1 MGAGK
6 SKLALERVLVARRIE
21 DFEQQQHL
29 EQHPLRRKDGT
40 GNTVVFAK
48 SKSSAKGA
56 VFEWN
61 IEARS
66 KRPTKPVFLSSSSS
80 MPKGSDEDIFS
91 PGAPYAAA
99 DIRNERRARRPKGF
113 QHHQQQ
119 QQNGNDT
126 TGGGEKTSSS
136 SKEEET
142 ENPEDESEKK
152 STNATRKQLGSLD
165 EKSVVLSVAGEAGP
179 NVKIRAQF
187 IGNETNGMR
196 DAQVVANVMPS
207 LFFLG
212 RRGWYLKDRVEV
224 FAERSRLVV
233 VGIDEEDEYEDGND
247 VKRERRI
254 KKKGDAKRNVVNI
267 LDDAMVAGVKFM
279 PPPPP
284 PKIEEEEEEEKQKA
298 NNLNNK
304 EKRERL
310 KTYATVRVTPT
321 KSSVQATVSNGYAP
335 VHSLISRLC
344 SLSSTMVTPPSFDEQ
359 LVLHSNVSNGTKKAL
374 LSCRAEK
381 DVLENNAG
389 KIRFAQRVSIDSNG
403 NSAKSIRASFTHTT
417 SSVAEDTSP
426 PDPEETPEEILSSKR
441 KKTRTHT
448 TATVNLREKKSRGK
462 IKPGEIVE
470 SHQQQRFEKH
480 RACTF
485 ALRRA
490 DPQKGST
497 LSFELAKQ
505 LKDSAF
511 RPKLNV
517 AKQFFLARTNDDVND
532 HHHHQQQTYKL
543 SCTVASRLIEAEL
556 ARKFKLTDS
565 IEGEI
570 VVAAKLLASRHYAY
584 GFWRANHHYHHHHH
598 HAQVTTRDAMVG
610 VYFGSCKDI
619 L

>member
-6 SKLALERVLVARRIE
+6 SKLALERVLVARFVE
-21 DFEQQQHL
+21 DFEHQRL
-29 EQHPLRRKDGT
+29 EHQHPLLRKAGT
-40 GNTVVFAK
+40 GNTVLFAK
-48 SKSSAKGA
+48 SQSSGKGA
-56 VFEWN
+56 LFAWN
-61 IEARS
+61 MEAQS
-66 KRPTKPVFLSSSSS
+66 KRPTKPAFLSSSSS
-80 MPKGSDEDIFS
+80 ILGGSEEDIFS
-91 PGAPYAAA
+91 VAPYAAA

-113 QHHQQQ
+113 QHHQKQ

-126 TGGGEKTSSS
+126 SEKTSSS

-142 ENPEDESEKK
+142 TENSEDESEKK

-207 LFFLG
+207 SFFLG
-212 RRGWYLKDRVEV
+212 QNLKDRVEL

-233 VGIDEEDEYEDGND
+233 VEIDEEDEYEDGND

-267 LDDAMVAGVKFM
+267 LDDEMVAGVKFM

-284 PKIEEEEEEEKQKA
+284 KREEEEEEKQKA
-298 NNLNNK
+298 NTLNNK

-335 VHSLISRLC
+335 VHSLISCVC
-344 SLSSTMVTPPSFDEQ
+344 SLSSTMVTLPSFDEQ

-389 KIRFAQRVSIDSNG
+389 KIRFAQRLSIDSNG

-426 PDPEETPEEILSSKR
+426 PDPEETPEEILSSRR
-441 KKTRTHT
+441 KKTRTQT
-448 TATVNLREKKSRGK
+448 TATVNLREKKSRGR

-517 AKQFFLARTNDDVND
+517 AKQFFLARTNDDDVND

-543 SCTVASRLIEAEL
+543 SCTVASRLVEAEL

-584 GFWRANHHYHHHHH
+584 GFWHANHHHNH
-598 HAQVTTRDAMVG
+598 AMVG

>member
-6 SKLALERVLVARRIE
+6 SKLALERVLVARRVE
-21 DFEQQQHL
+21 DAEREQLEQQ
-29 EQHPLRRKDGT
+29 HPVRRKDGT
-40 GNTVVFAK
+40 GKTVLFAK
-48 SKSSAKGA
+48 SKSSGENAFFA
-56 VFEWN
+56 WSV
-61 IEARS
+61 EAQS

-80 MPKGSDEDIFS
+80 SMPGGSEEDIFS
-91 PGAPYAAA
+91 GAPYAAA

-113 QHHQQQ
+113 QHHQKQ

-126 TGGGEKTSSS
+126 TGGEK
-136 SKEEET
+136 KEEET
-142 ENPEDESEKK
+142 ENPEDEIEKK
-152 STNATRKQLGSLD
+152 NTNATRKQLGSLD

-187 IGNETNGMR
+187 IGNETSGMR
-196 DAQVVANVMPS
+196 DAQVVANMIPS
-207 LFFLG
+207 SFFFG
-212 RRGWYLKDRVEV
+212 QNLKDRVEV

-254 KKKGDAKRNVVNI
+254 KKKGDAIRNVANI
-267 LDDAMVAGVKFM
+267 LDDEMVAGVKFM

-284 PKIEEEEEEEKQKA
+284 KREEEEEEEEKQKA
-298 NNLNNK
+298 SNLNNK

-335 VHSLISRLC
+335 VHSLISRAC

-389 KIRFAQRVSIDSNG
+389 KIRFAQRLSIDSNG

-426 PDPEETPEEILSSKR
+426 PESEETPEEILSSKR

-448 TATVNLREKKSRGK
+448 TATVNLREKKSRGR

-470 SHQQQRFEKH
+470 SHQQQRFEKY

-490 DPQKGST
+490 DPQKGSS

-517 AKQFFLARTNDDVND
+517 AKQFFLARTNDDDVND
-532 HHHHQQQTYKL
+532 HHLHQQQTYKL

-584 GFWRANHHYHHHHH
+584 GFWHANHHHHH
-598 HAQVTTRDAMVG
+598 HAQVTTRDAMIG

>member
-6 SKLALERVLVARRIE
+6 SKLALERVLVARSVE
-21 DFEQQQHL
+21 DFEHQRLEQQQQQQQQ
-29 EQHPLRRKDGT
+29 QHPLRRKDGT
-40 GNTVVFAK
+40 ENTVSFAK
-48 SKSSAKGA
+48 SKSSGKGA
-56 VFEWN
+56 IFAWS
-61 IEARS
+61 IEAQS
-66 KRPTKPVFLSSSSS
+66 KRPTKPVVFLSSSSS
-80 MPKGSDEDIFS
+80 IAGGSEEDIFS
-91 PGAPYAAA
+91 VAPYAAA

-113 QHHQQQ
+113 QHHRKQ

-126 TGGGEKTSSS
+126 TGGEK
-136 SKEEET
+136 KEEET

-187 IGNETNGMR
+187 IGNETSGMR
-196 DAQVVANVMPS
+196 DAQVVANMIPS
-207 LFFLG
+207 SFLFG
-212 RRGWYLKDRVEV
+212 QNLKDRVEV

-254 KKKGDAKRNVVNI
+254 KKKGDAIRNVVNI
-267 LDDAMVAGVKFM
+267 LDDEMVAGVKFM

-284 PKIEEEEEEEKQKA
+284 KREEEEEEEKQKA
-298 NNLNNK
+298 SNLNNK

-335 VHSLISRLC
+335 VHSLISRAC

-389 KIRFAQRVSIDSNG
+389 KIRFAQRLSIDSNG
-403 NSAKSIRASFTHTT
+403 NSAKSIRASFTHT

-426 PDPEETPEEILSSKR
+426 PESEETPEEILSSKR

-448 TATVNLREKKSRGK
+448 TATVNLREKKSRGR

-517 AKQFFLARTNDDVND
+517 AKQFFLARTNDDDVND
-532 HHHHQQQTYKL
+532 HHLHQQQTYKL

-570 VVAAKLLASRHYAY
+570 VVAAKLLTSRHYAY
-584 GFWRANHHYHHHHH
+584 GFWNANHHHHH
-598 HAQVTTRDAMVG
+598 NHAQVTTRDAMVG

>member
-21 DFEQQQHL
+21 DAEREQLEQQ
-29 EQHPLRRKDGT
+29 HPVRRKDGT
-40 GNTVVFAK
+40 GKTVLFAK
-48 SKSSAKGA
+48 SKSSGENAFFA
-56 VFEWN
+56 WN
-61 IEARS
+61 VEAQS

-80 MPKGSDEDIFS
+80 SMPGGSEEDIFS
-91 PGAPYAAA
+91 GAPYAAA

-113 QHHQQQ
+113 QHHQKQ

-126 TGGGEKTSSS
+126 TGGEK
-136 SKEEET
+136 KEEET
-142 ENPEDESEKK
+142 ENPEDEIEKK
-152 STNATRKQLGSLD
+152 NTNATRKQLGSLD

-187 IGNETNGMR
+187 IGNETSGMR
-196 DAQVVANVMPS
+196 DAQVVANMIPS
-207 LFFLG
+207 SFFFG
-212 RRGWYLKDRVEV
+212 QNLKDRVEV

-254 KKKGDAKRNVVNI
+254 KKKGDAIRNVANI
-267 LDDAMVAGVKFM
+267 LDDEMVAGVKFM

-284 PKIEEEEEEEKQKA
+284 KREEEEEEEEKQKA
-298 NNLNNK
+298 SNLNNK

-335 VHSLISRLC
+335 VHSLISRAC

-389 KIRFAQRVSIDSNG
+389 KIRFAQRLSIDSNG

-426 PDPEETPEEILSSKR
+426 PESEETPEEILSSKR

-448 TATVNLREKKSRGK
+448 TATVNLREKKSRGR

-470 SHQQQRFEKH
+470 SHQQQRFEKY

-490 DPQKGST
+490 DPQKGSS

-517 AKQFFLARTNDDVND
+517 AKQFFLARTNDDDVND
-532 HHHHQQQTYKL
+532 HHLHQQQTYKL

-584 GFWRANHHYHHHHH
+584 GFWHANHHHHH
-598 HAQVTTRDAMVG
+598 HAQVTTRDAMIG

>member
-6 SKLALERVLVARRIE
+6 SKLALERVLVARCVE
-21 DFEQQQHL
+21 DFEHQRL
-29 EQHPLRRKDGT
+29 EHQHPFLIRKDGT
-40 GNTVVFAK
+40 GNTVLFAK
-48 SKSSAKGA
+48 SQSSGKGA
-56 VFEWN
+56 FFAWN
-61 IEARS
+61 MEAQS
-66 KRPTKPVFLSSSSS
+66 KRPIKPAFLSSSSS
-80 MPKGSDEDIFS
+80 ILGGSDEDIFS
-91 PGAPYAAA
+91 VAPYAAA

-113 QHHQQQ
+113 QHHHQKQ

-126 TGGGEKTSSS
+126 TGGEK
-136 SKEEET
+136 KEEET

-207 LFFLG
+207 SFFVG
-212 RRGWYLKDRVEV
+212 QNLKDRLEV

-254 KKKGDAKRNVVNI
+254 KKKGDAIRNAVNI
-267 LDDAMVAGVKFM
+267 LDDEMVAGVKFM

-284 PKIEEEEEEEKQKA
+284 KREEEEEEKQKA
-298 NNLNNK
+298 NTLNNK

-335 VHSLISRLC
+335 VHSLISRVC

-389 KIRFAQRVSIDSNG
+389 KIRFAQRLSIDSNG

-417 SSVAEDTSP
+417 SSVTDDTSP

-448 TATVNLREKKSRGK
+448 TATVNLREKKSRGR

-517 AKQFFLARTNDDVND
+517 AKQFFLARTNDDDVND

-543 SCTVASRLIEAEL
+543 SCTVTSRLVEAEL

-584 GFWRANHHYHHHHH
+584 GFWNANHHHHH
-598 HAQVTTRDAMVG
+598 NHAQVTTRDAMVG

>member
-6 SKLALERVLVARRIE
+6 SKLALERVLVARRVE
-21 DFEQQQHL
+21 DAEREQLEQQ
-29 EQHPLRRKDGT
+29 HPVRRKDGT
-40 GNTVVFAK
+40 GKTVVFAK
-48 SKSSAKGA
+48 SKSSGENAFFA
-56 VFEWN
+56 WSV
-61 IEARS
+61 EAQS

-80 MPKGSDEDIFS
+80 SMPGGSEEDIFS
-91 PGAPYAAA
+91 GAPYAAA

-113 QHHQQQ
+113 QHHQKQ

-126 TGGGEKTSSS
+126 TGGEK
-136 SKEEET
+136 KEEET
-142 ENPEDESEKK
+142 ENPEDEIEKK
-152 STNATRKQLGSLD
+152 NTNATRKQLGSLD

-207 LFFLG
+207 SFFVG
-212 RRGWYLKDRVEV
+212 RNLKDRVEV

-254 KKKGDAKRNVVNI
+254 KKKGDAIRNVANI
-267 LDDAMVAGVKFM
+267 LDDEMVAGVKFM

-284 PKIEEEEEEEKQKA
+284 KREEEEEEEEKQKA
-298 NNLNNK
+298 SNLNNK

-335 VHSLISRLC
+335 VHSLISRAC

-389 KIRFAQRVSIDSNG
+389 KIRFAQRLSIDSNG

-426 PDPEETPEEILSSKR
+426 PESEETPEEILSSKR

-448 TATVNLREKKSRGK
+448 TATVNLREKKSRGR

-470 SHQQQRFEKH
+470 SHQQQRFEKY

-517 AKQFFLARTNDDVND
+517 AKQFFLARTNDDDVND
-532 HHHHQQQTYKL
+532 HHLHQQQTYKL

-584 GFWRANHHYHHHHH
+584 GFWHANHHHHH
-598 HAQVTTRDAMVG
+598 HAQVTTRDAMIG

>member
-6 SKLALERVLVARRIE
+6 SKLALERVLVAMNVE
-21 DFEQQQHL
+21 DFEQQQQL
-29 EQHPLRRKDGT
+29 EQQHPLLRKDGT
-40 GNTVVFAK
+40 ENTVLFAK
-48 SKSSAKGA
+48 SKSSGKGA
-56 VFEWN
+56 LFAWN
-61 IEARS
+61 IEAQS
-66 KRPTKPVFLSSSSS
+66 KRPIKPVFLSSSSS
-80 MPKGSDEDIFS
+80 MPGGRDEDIFS
-91 PGAPYAAA
+91 VAPYAAA

-207 LFFLG
+207 SFFLG
-212 RRGWYLKDRVEV
+212 QNLKDRVEL

-254 KKKGDAKRNVVNI
+254 KKKGDAIRNVVNI
-267 LDDAMVAGVKFM
+267 LDDEMVAGVKFM

-284 PKIEEEEEEEKQKA
+284 KREEEEEEKQKA
-298 NNLNNK
+298 NTLNNK

-335 VHSLISRLC
+335 VHSLISRVC

-389 KIRFAQRVSIDSNG
+389 KIRFAQRLSIDSNG

-426 PDPEETPEEILSSKR
+426 PDPEETPEEILSSRR
-441 KKTRTHT
+441 KKTRTQT
-448 TATVNLREKKSRGK
+448 TATVNLREKKSRGR

-517 AKQFFLARTNDDVND
+517 AKQFFLARTNDDDVND

-584 GFWRANHHYHHHHH
+584 GFWHANHHHH

>member
-6 SKLALERVLVARRIE
+6 SKLALERVLVARCVE
-21 DFEQQQHL
+21 DFEHQRL
-29 EQHPLRRKDGT
+29 EHQHPFLRKDGT
-40 GNTVVFAK
+40 ENTVLFAK
-48 SKSSAKGA
+48 SQSSGKGA
-56 VFEWN
+56 FFAWN
-61 IEARS
+61 MEAQS
-66 KRPTKPVFLSSSSS
+66 KRPIKPAFLSSSSS
-80 MPKGSDEDIFS
+80 ILGGSEEDIFS
-91 PGAPYAAA
+91 VAPYAAA

-113 QHHQQQ
+113 QHHHQKQQH
-119 QQNGNDT
+119 NGNDT
-126 TGGGEKTSSS
+126 TGGEK
-136 SKEEET
+136 KEEET

-196 DAQVVANVMPS
+196 DAQVVANVIPS
-207 LFFLG
+207 SFFVG
-212 RRGWYLKDRVEV
+212 RNLKDRLEV
-224 FAERSRLVV
+224 FAERSRLVI

-247 VKRERRI
+247 IKRERRI
-254 KKKGDAKRNVVNI
+254 KKKGDAIRNAVNI
-267 LDDAMVAGVKFM
+267 LDDEMVAGVKFM

-284 PKIEEEEEEEKQKA
+284 KREEEEEEKQKA
-298 NNLNNK
+298 NTLNNK

-335 VHSLISRLC
+335 VHSLISRVC

-359 LVLHSNVSNGTKKAL
+359 LVLHSN
-374 LSCRAEK
+374 

-389 KIRFAQRVSIDSNG
+389 KIRFAQRLSIDSNG

-448 TATVNLREKKSRGK
+448 TATVNLREKKSRGR

-470 SHQQQRFEKH
+470 STSSNDLKNTER
-480 RACTF
+480 
-485 ALRRA
+485 
-490 DPQKGST
+490 
-497 LSFELAKQ
+497 

-517 AKQFFLARTNDDVND
+517 AKQFFLARTNDDDVND

-543 SCTVASRLIEAEL
+543 SCTVTSRLVEAEL

-584 GFWRANHHYHHHHH
+584 GFWNANHHHHH
-598 HAQVTTRDAMVG
+598 NHAQVTTRDAMVG